1 MSTFPT
7 TSPSGLASVASTTAG
22 RASRNSSTRSAAA
35 LAAYTSLTMAISS
48 RIGRYMRLS
57 MVMNTSNPPRVSC
70 PRVVTVQVL
79 GRVSWTGEAAR
90 GVKDRSVT
98 APSYEQ
104 LAALVAAQERI
115 IAQLQARIAEQDA
128 RIAEQD
134 ARIAELERQLATSS
148 RNSSKPP
155 SSDGLDKPAPK
166 SLRGRSGR
174 KPGGQPGRSGRTLRQ
189 VAVPDEVV
197 IHEPGACA
205 DCGNALSVEGRP
217 VRIVRRQVF
226 DIPTITVRVVEHRL
240 VSRPRAGGGAPAA
253 AGPAGGG
260 APVPYGAHAAAIAV
274 SLCLGQHLPVE
285 RTAGLLADLFGT
297 PMAAGTVAAWTTR
310 AAAGLAPFTAA
321 ARTALTSAELV
332 HADETGLRVAG
343 RLHWLHV
350 ASSTRFTAL
359 FCHRQRG
366 KEAIDA
372 AGVLPHCTGTLVHD
386 AFAPYARYRS
396 ATHAL
401 CNAHLLREL
410 IAVVDH
416 HVAHPPAGADTPAGW
431 CWATQVIDALLA
443 LKAITDTGVLPS
455 PEALTVHRRLII
467 PAALTGACAD
477 IGPPGA
483 VGRRHRAL
491 ARRIRRRLEDYLRF
505 ATDLRVP
512 FDNNQAERDIRMA
525 KIKQK
530 VSGCLRTLAGAQDFA
545 AMRSYLSTA
554 TKHGRRP
561 FDVLTELTSGNVWIP
576 ATT

>member
-1 MSTFPT
+1 
-7 TSPSGLASVASTTAG
+7 
-22 RASRNSSTRSAAA
+22 
-35 LAAYTSLTMAISS
+35 
-48 RIGRYMRLS
+48 
-57 MVMNTSNPPRVSC
+57 
-70 PRVVTVQVL
+70 VQ
-79 GRVSWTGEAAR
+79 
-90 GVKDRSVT
+90 
-98 APSYEQ
+98 
-104 LAALVAAQERI
+104 
-115 IAQLQARIAEQDA
+115 
-128 RIAEQD
+128 
-134 ARIAELERQLATSS
+134 
-148 RNSSKPP
+148 
-155 SSDGLDKPAPK
+155 
-166 SLRGRSGR
+166 
-174 KPGGQPGRSGRTLRQ
+174 
-189 VAVPDEVV
+189 
-197 IHEPGACA
+197 
-205 DCGNALSVEGRP
+205 
-217 VRIVRRQVF
+217 
-226 DIPTITVRVVEHRL
+226 
-240 VSRPRAGGGAPAA
+240 
-253 AGPAGGG
+253 
-260 APVPYGAHAAAIAV
+260 YGAHAAAIAV
-274 SLCLGQHLPVE
+274 YLCLGQHLPVE
-285 RTAGLLADLFGT
+285 RTAGLLAELFGT

-467 PAALTGACAD
+467 SAALIGACAD